1 MHSQKDTVPPPE
13 TERAGSREQGGS
25 AAGERML
32 WRVWEDVRRGA
43 AHFPQGGIPSP
54 NNRLEQFAHGLCLP
68 FHMAGALFEDRAA
81 LWRYLKVGTLQAITI
96 VVLAVLV
103 TGSGRE
109 VVETV
114 GPEVEERQEEA
125 EEARLD
131 AEAALRE
138 AREAQELEKKL
149 VEAQRRTR
157 EAQALAGAAGI
168 AEAVAQFA
176 QSGAAEEQRAKVKAA
191 VAEAQRAAQKARELR
206 RAVKNAERE
215 QRRTVRRV
223 VYWAALF
230 SALQIAQWI
239 VIALS
244 RDYHTALSRELSLR
258 VGLPPEDE
266 PLTPR
271 VRLNLEWLRN
281 KMKRRWRGLLAFGLG
296 MPLLYALKW
305 LLPAGAL
312 VFTVLASLW
321 GAWWFLVFT
330 AAKSARAWADPAPR
344 APWFLRGWS
353 WLSERF
359 ALFRWSPFGMYSS
372 VWTTF
377 TRPLFSP
384 AASVE
389 RQPWTLGG
397 LAVVRALSV
406 LPLLKC
412 YLRPLVPVAAAWLLA
427 EGGIGEG
434 SASRP
439 GAASAPESGSPPP
452 AGAPPAPP
460 PAPGGAAPTTG

>member
-1 MHSQKDTVPPPE
+1 MHSQKDGAPPPE
-13 TERAGSREQGGS
+13 TELAGSREQGGS
-25 AAGERML
+25 AVGNRRL
-32 WRVWEDVRRGA
+32 SRVWEDVRRGA
-43 AHFPQGGIPSP
+43 AHFPQGGVPSP
-54 NNRLEQFAHGLCLP
+54 GNRLAQFAHGLCLP
-68 FHMAGALFEDRAA
+68 FHMARALFEDRGA
-81 LWRYLKVGTLQAITI
+81 LWRYLKFGTFQAITI
-96 VVLAVLV
+96 LVLAVLF

-114 GPEVEERQEEA
+114 GPEHLEARYEEA
-125 EEARLD
+125 EAARI
-131 AEAALRE
+131 E
-138 AREAQELEKKL
+138 
-149 VEAQRRTR
+149 
-157 EAQALAGAAGI
+157 
-168 AEAVAQFA
+168 
-176 QSGAAEEQRAKVKAA
+176 AEEPPRKAK
-191 VAEAQRAAQKARELR
+191 ELR
-206 RAVKNAERE
+206 RAADKAERE
-215 QRRTVRRV
+215 RRRTVRRV

-258 VGLPPEDE
+258 VGLTPEDE

-271 VRLNLEWLRN
+271 VRLNLGWLRT
-281 KMKRRWRGLLAFGLG
+281 KMKRRWRGLLAFALG
-296 MPLLYALKW
+296 MPLFYAARA
-305 LLPAGAL
+305 LLPGGRFLFPVL
-312 VFTVLASLW
+312 VSLW
-321 GAWWFLVFT
+321 GAWWFVVFT
-330 AAKSARAWADPAPR
+330 AAKSARAWVDPAPR
-344 APWFLRGWS
+344 EPWFLRGWS
-353 WLSERF
+353 WLSARF
-359 ALFRWSPFGMYSS
+359 AFFRWSPFGAYNSL
-372 VWTTF
+372 WTTF

-427 EGGIGEG
+427 QDGTGEG

-439 GAASAPESGSPPP
+439 GAASGPESGSPPP

-460 PAPGGAAPTTG
+460 PVPGGAAPTTG